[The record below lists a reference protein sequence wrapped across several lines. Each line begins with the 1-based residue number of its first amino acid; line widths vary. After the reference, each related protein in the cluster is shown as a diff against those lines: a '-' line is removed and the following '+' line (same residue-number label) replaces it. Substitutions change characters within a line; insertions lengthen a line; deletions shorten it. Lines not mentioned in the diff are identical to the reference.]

1 MNEKIRRFYYS
12 ALLFCGKIYDEQVN
26 VKILNAPIG

>member
-1 MNEKIRRFYYS
+1 MNGKVLRFYYL

-26 VKILNAPIG
+26 VKILNAAIG